1 MDTAHVVRAQQ
12 GDRHAFE
19 SLTVAHH
26 SRLFKVAYGILRDR
40 HLAEDATQ
48 QAFFEIWRS
57 LSRLKD
63 PSKFEGWSYR
73 LLVRACYAEV
83 KQKSGWVPDGEMQPN
98 DEPRAR
104 DAFGAVADRDLLER
118 GFQHLSPEHRAVIVL
133 RYLLDMTPEQI
144 ADTLDIP
151 RKTVY
156 SRLKRAIVAMRAAVE
171 ADSRPEPAIPAPQEI
186 VR

>member
-1 MDTAHVVRAQQ
+1 MDPNLVLQAQR
-12 GDRHAFE
+12 GDRQAFE
-19 SLTVAHH
+19 TLTVANH
-26 SRLFKVAYGILRDR
+26 SRLFRVAHGVLRDR

-48 QAFFEIWRS
+48 QAFLDIWRG
-57 LSRLKD
+57 LHHLKD
-63 PSKFEGWSYR
+63 PGKFEAWSYR

-83 KQKSGWVPDGEMQPN
+83 KRRPDWVPDGELQPK

-104 DAFGAVADRDLLER
+104 DVLGSVVDRDLLER
-118 GFQHLSPEHRAVIVL
+118 GFRHLSVEHRTVIVL
-133 RYLLDMTPEQI
+133 RYLVDMTTEQV

-156 SRLKRAIVAMRAAVE
+156 SRLKRAVLAMRAAVE
-171 ADSRPEPAIPAPQEI
+171 ADTRADHATSVPQEI

>member
-1 MDTAHVVRAQQ
+1 MDTAHVVQAQQ
-12 GDRHAFE
+12 GDRQAFE

-40 HLAEDATQ
+40 HLAQDATQ
-48 QAFFEIWRS
+48 QAFFEIWRN
-57 LSRLKD
+57 LRRLND

-73 LLVRACYAEV
+73 LLVRACYAEA
-83 KQKSGWVPDGEMQPN
+83 KRTPGWVSDGEMQPK

-104 DAFGAVADRDLLER
+104 DAFGAVAERDLLER

-156 SRLKRAIVAMRAAVE
+156 SRLKRAILAMRAAVE
-171 ADSRPEPAIPAPQEI
+171 ADARPERAASVPQEI
-186 VR
+186 AR